1 MPSAQQLR
9 GTPLYSHPPG
19 FTCALRWAGLAAR
32 GLLAAPPQ
40 LVATVCSGPLSLPGM
55 VPLGFYRDF
64 SPVRAE
70 AALPRHEEPEPG
82 PATARSAPLGPGAG
96 AGPCPATSE
105 AESLRT

>member
-1 MPSAQQLR
+1 MPSARQLR
-9 GTPLYSHPPG
+9 GAPFYSHPPG
-19 FTCALRWAGLAAR
+19 FALALRWAGLAAW
-32 GLLAAPPQ
+32 GLLAAPTR
-40 LVATVCSGPLSLPGM
+40 LVATACSGPLPLHGT

-70 AALPRHEEPEPG
+70 QRHEELEPG
-82 PATARSAPLGPGAG
+82 PVAARSAPPGPGAG